1 MFSSLMK
8 PLPAIL
14 TALLLAG
21 VAAAQAPSPDARGK
35 RLLADFSENVETVAG
50 GFSQV
55 VTGSDGRIKERAE
68 GRFAI
73 ARPGRFEWVYDAP
86 YEQRIVADGTNLWL
100 HDVDLEQVSVRAQD
114 AALGSSPAGIL
125 GGGADA
131 LAAFEFQGAFEDGAL
146 LWVQLAALDTDS
158 DFRAVRIGFDAATG
172 TLAAMELGDSLSQRT
187 LIEFSGVVRDAP
199 VDASRFE
206 FTPPPGADVT
216 GTPAG
221 LETQGEAAAPDAP
234 VDIVPGLG

>member
-1 MFSSLMK
+1 MK
-8 PLPAIL
+8 HLCLIL
-14 TALLLAG
+14 TALLVAG
-21 VAAAQAPSPDARGK
+21 VAAAQDATPDARG
-35 RLLADFSENVETVAG
+35 RQLLADFSDRVETVSG

-55 VTGSDGRIKERAE
+55 VTGSDGRIKERAG

-73 ARPGRFEWVYDAP
+73 ARPGRFEWVYTAP

-100 HDVDLEQVSVRAQD
+100 HDIDLEQVSVRAQ
-114 AALGSSPAGIL
+114 ASALGASPAGIL

-131 LAAFEFQGAFEDGAL
+131 LDAFDYQGAFEDGAL

-158 DFRAVRIGFDAATG
+158 DFRAVRIGFDAESG

-187 LIEFSGVVRDAP
+187 LIEFSDVVRDAP
-199 VDASRFE
+199 VDAARFE

-221 LETQGEAAAPDAP
+221 MEPQGDAAAPDAP
-234 VDIVPGLG
+234 VAIVPGLG

>member
-1 MFSSLMK
+1 MK
-8 PLPAIL
+8 HLRLLFAVF
-14 TALLLAG
+14 LLAG
-21 VAAAQAPSPDARGK
+21 PAMAEDDSPDARGK
-35 RLLADFSENVETVAG
+35 ALLAAFSDRVETVAG
-50 GFSQV
+50 TFSQV
-55 VTGSDGRIKERAE
+55 VTGSDGRVKERAE

-73 ARPGRFEWVYDAP
+73 ARPGRFEWVYATP

-131 LAAFEFQGAFEDGAL
+131 LEAFEYQGAFEDGAL

-158 DFRAVRIGFDAATG
+158 DFRAVRIGFEADTG
-172 TLAAMELGDSLSQRT
+172 VIAAMELGDSLSQRT
-187 LIEFSGVVRDAP
+187 LIEFTDVVLDAP

-221 LETQGEAAAPDAP
+221 MAP
-234 VDIVPGLG
+234 VGGAPAPEAPVAIVPGLG

>member
-1 MFSSLMK
+1 MK
-8 PLPAIL
+8 HLR
-14 TALLLAG
+14 LLLTLLLFAG
-21 VAAAQAPSPDARGK
+21 PALGQDAELDARGK
-35 RLLADFSENVETVAG
+35 AMLADFSGSVETVTG
-50 GFSQV
+50 RFSQV
-55 VTGSDGRIKERAE
+55 VTGDDGRVKERSG

-73 ARPGRFEWVYDAP
+73 ARPGRFEWVYATP

-100 HDVDLEQVSVRAQD
+100 HDVDLEQVSVRAQAD
-114 AALGSSPAGIL
+114 ALGSSPAGIL

-131 LAAFEFQGAFEDGAL
+131 LDAFEFQGAFEDDAM
-146 LWVQLAALDTDS
+146 LWVQLAALDADS
-158 DFRAVRIGFDAATG
+158 DFRVVRIGFDRDTG
-172 TLAAMELGDSLSQRT
+172 ALAAMDLGDSLSQRT
-187 LIEFSGVVRDAP
+187 LIEFSDVVRDGP

-221 LETQGEAAAPDAP
+221 MAPEAGAPAPGSP